1 MFEKI
6 VALVEE
12 INKTEFQNF
21 IIGKESTL
29 IDINKALEFL
39 NIKKSESGLEFVHDI
54 GKRKSKFQK
63 FIEQL
68 AEFRYRQL
76 KYDENKRNFNDR
88 NSYSKTDVDATFM
101 HMKDDHMRK
110 SS

>member
-29 IDINKALEFL
+29 IDINKTLEFL
-39 NIKKSESGLEFVHDI
+39 NIKKIESGLEFVHGI

-68 AEFRYRQL
+68 TEFRDRQL
-76 KYDENKRNFNDR
+76 KYDESKRNFNGK

-101 HMKDDHMRK
+101 HMKDDHMRNA
-110 SS
+110 